1 MCSVLPLR
9 VDKIYVVNEREL
21 RKTALD
27 TGQECLLAERVF
39 IAEENGYIRTDT
51 HPWYAGSYNRG
62 IFLVNGQVFAKFFES
77 AQKGVPWHIL
87 DGETFSVF
95 EDMEPLQA
103 KELVLDSSLL
113 YECNYYYPGIAREDV
128 DQYLDAGGEFH
139 YEESFGIRE
148 DGLPY
153 GNFSVTLPKFN
164 EKLESYRQM
173 NQQMEELLELALED
187 KEVFFQEIGEL
198 DQDQWISWRR
208 EHGYSHLYI
217 GESYISMYYYREGY
231 EGGMREWNNAMPL
244 IFDRKTGCMLHMD
257 DLFTV
262 EERVYQ
268 KRLTA
273 AVYKF
278 CEMTGNDWWNDAFD
292 NNVLVKKMGDLRS
305 YLTSDGMV
313 LCYERCE
320 VQAGCSGRPTFEIPY
335 EWFADIFKQ

>member
-1 MCSVLPLR
+1 MRYP
-9 VDKIYVVNEREL
+9 
-21 RKTALD
+21 
-27 TGQECLLAERVF
+27 
-39 IAEENGYIRTDT
+39 
-51 HPWYAGSYNRG
+51 
-62 IFLVNGQVFAKFFES
+62 
-77 AQKGVPWHIL
+77 
-87 DGETFSVF
+87 
-95 EDMEPLQA
+95 DMEPLQA

-164 EKLESYRQM
+164 GK
-173 NQQMEELLELALED
+173 
-187 KEVFFQEIGEL
+187 L
-198 DQDQWISWRR
+198 DQEQWISWRR
-208 EHGYSHLYI
+208 EHGYSHLYV

-231 EGGMREWNNAMPL
+231 EGGMREWNNA
-244 IFDRKTGCMLHMD
+244 
-257 DLFTV
+257 
-262 EERVYQ
+262 
-268 KRLTA
+268 
-273 AVYKF
+273 
-278 CEMTGNDWWNDAFD
+278 FD

-305 YLTSDGMV
+305 YLTPDGMV